1 MGLDIRLPIGGL
13 FIALGL
19 LLTLYGIFGD
29 SSVYQRSLGIN
40 VNLAWGVVMLVF
52 GLVMAGLGRWG
63 KSKTVN
69 GPSGETVPSP
79 PSARQH

>member
-19 LLTLYGIFGD
+19 LLTFYGIFGD

-40 VNLAWGVVMLVF
+40 VNLGWGAVLLVF
-52 GLVMAGLGRWG
+52 GLIMVALARWG
-63 KSKTVN
+63 KPGKS
-69 GPSGETVPSP
+69 SGERASAAPSP
-79 PSARQH
+79 GSGRQH

>member
-19 LLTLYGIFGD
+19 LLTVYGLFGD

-40 VNLAWGVVMLVF
+40 VNLGWGIVLLIF
-52 GLVMAGLGRWG
+52 GLVMATLARWG
-63 KSKTVN
+63 L
-69 GPSGETVPSP
+69 SP
-79 PSARQH
+79 RERKDKLTAASPRDRQH